1 MTGKHYTIIDLETT
15 GGDPRKD
22 RITEIA
28 AYRFDGEKVVDQL
41 ETLINPGIPIPP
53 FITRITG
60 INNEMVK
67 DAPKFYEVAKR
78 LVEITQDAVF
88 VAHNVRF
95 DYSFIQREYRNL
107 GYTYSRKKLCTIQLS
122 KKLLP
127 HAPSYGLTKLCD
139 YVGITN
145 ESRHRASG
153 DAKATLELFRR
164 LLYSEG
170 TQPIQSALSE
180 EIAISNLPPN
190 LPANKLDQLPE
201 EVGVY
206 YFHDISGRILYVGKS
221 RNIRKRVLSHF
232 QGAYKA
238 TRTREMIQLICD
250 ISFELTGSEIMALLL
265 ENEEIKKLQPPYNR
279 AQKRDTF
286 RYGVFIEEDASGFFQ
301 LRLDKLKTNKEP
313 VARFSSKRHG
323 QNTIQRQ
330 ARNFKLCPKFCGI
343 EHISGRCFYQQLD
356 QCKGACEGTETS
368 EVYNQRV
375 EQAIF
380 AMNFGSSKEES
391 FLVISEGRNYQE
403 QSVVWVEKGH
413 CKGYAYLDIDL
424 VRGDMGAVCE
434 AIPLKPE
441 SPDVLRIIKGYA
453 RKHPKEI
460 KKLL

>member
-1 MTGKHYTIIDLETT
+1 MKSKHYTIIDIETT

-28 AYRFDGEKVVDQL
+28 AYRFDGEKVVDSL

-60 INNEMVK
+60 INNEMVQS
-67 DAPKFYEVAKR
+67 APKFFEVAKR
-78 LVEITQDAVF
+78 LVEITQDSVF

-107 GYTYSRKKLCTIQLS
+107 GYTFSRKKLCTIQLS
-122 KKLLP
+122 KKLIP
-127 HAPSYGLTKLCD
+127 EAPSYGLTKLCN

-145 ESRHRASG
+145 EDRHRAAG
-153 DAKATLELFRR
+153 DAKATLELFQQ
-164 LLYSEG
+164 LIYSDG
-170 TQPIQSALSE
+170 DQKIRQALSE

-190 LPANKLDQLPE
+190 LSGDKLELLPE

-206 YFHDISGRILYVGKS
+206 YFLDAVGRVLYVGKS
-221 RNIRKRVLSHF
+221 TNIKKRVLSHF

-238 TRTREMIQLICD
+238 TRTREMIQLIHEV
-250 ISFELTGSEIMALLL
+250 SFELTGSEIMALLQ

-279 AQKRDTF
+279 AQKRNSF
-286 RYGVFIEEDASGFFQ
+286 RYGLFLNKNDSGFLELQ
-301 LRLDKLKTNKEP
+301 LDKLKANKEP
-313 VARFSSKRHG
+313 VAKFSSKRHG
-323 QNTIQRQ
+323 QNTLQRQ
-330 ARNFKLCPKFCGI
+330 ARNFQLCPKFCGI

-356 QCKGACEGTETS
+356 QCKGACTGMES
-368 EVYNQRV
+368 SNDYNQRV
-375 EQAIF
+375 EEAIHT
-380 AMNFGSSKEES
+380 MNYGSTQEDS

-413 CKGYAYLDIDL
+413 FKGYAYIDKDL
-424 VRGDMGAVCE
+424 TVGSREAICE
-434 AIPLKPE
+434 AIPLRPE
-441 SPDVLRIIKGYA
+441 TPDVLRIIKGYA

-460 KKLL
+460 KKLP